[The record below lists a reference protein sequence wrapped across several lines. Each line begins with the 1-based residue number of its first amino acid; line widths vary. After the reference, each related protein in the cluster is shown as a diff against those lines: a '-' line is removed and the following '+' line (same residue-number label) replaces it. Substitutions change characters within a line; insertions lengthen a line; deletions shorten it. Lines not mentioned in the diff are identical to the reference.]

1 LVYKSVLKSLKKLAI
16 PFTVVST
23 SSLFFTIHQA
33 KAQTISGWLHE
44 RGNIKNNPFSK
55 ENLQNEGTLQKIQE
69 SLEQWETIWQ
79 QINKGIEWLN
89 HLPEHV
95 PQMSVNLLSWIYEL
109 LSKFILIT
117 PVWLFKNTWF
127 SNTTLVF
134 SILSVAVVIILTIIE
149 SIKKMYN
156 HKSIHYTKFST
167 ILKRFPIAV
176 AGAGF
181 APILYEK
188 AFELL
193 NKLSQ
198 SISSIGKS
206 YIAKEQAIT
215 FNWSTLDLI
224 AVIGFDL
231 VLISLLFP
239 IFLKNG
245 RRYFDILALGTL
257 TPLALTTWIFD
268 DYRHLFHKWWKHM
281 KQLSL
286 MQITY
291 SIFICLLGVLIFGTR
306 NFTPEGAFVFI
317 VKLMII
323 AGGLWRLAN
332 PPTFVLAAGDTG
344 RDSWSIGKELIN
356 TFTLKKFVP
365 IEFFN
370 KEIKPHIDKYKQKKQ
385 EEKEYIEELIKKN
398 LERLKNK
405 Q

>member
-1 LVYKSVLKSLKKLAI
+1 MVYKSILKFLKKLTI
-16 PFTVVST
+16 PFTTIST
-23 SSLFFTIHQA
+23 SSLLLTFHQA
-33 KAQTISGWLHE
+33 KAETISQWLYK
-44 RGNIKNNPFSK
+44 RGSIKNNPFSK

-69 SLEQWETIWQ
+69 SLEQWETIWK
-79 QINKGIEWLN
+79 QINKGIEWIN
-89 HLPEHV
+89 HLPEHI

-117 PVWLFKNTWF
+117 PVWLFKNAWF

-156 HKSIHYTKFST
+156 QKSIHYTKFSN

-198 SISSIGKS
+198 SISSIGRS
-206 YIAKEQAIT
+206 YIAKEQAIS
-215 FNWSTLDLI
+215 FNWSTLDLT

-245 RRYFDILALGTL
+245 RRYFDILALGAL

-268 DYRHLFHKWWKHM
+268 DYRHLFHKWWKNM

-306 NFTPEGAFVFI
+306 NFTPDGATVLI
-317 VKLMII
+317 IKLMII

-344 RDSWSIGKELIN
+344 KDSWAIGKELFN
-356 TFTLKKFVP
+356 TFTFKKYLP

-370 KEIKPHIDKYKQKKQ
+370 KELKPHIEKYQEKKLD
-385 EEKEYIEELIKKN
+385 EMRYIKSLTGK
-398 LERLKNK
+398 RYNK
-405 Q
+405 

>member
-1 LVYKSVLKSLKKLAI
+1 MVYKSVLKSLKKLAI
-16 PFTVVST
+16 PFTVIST
-23 SSLFFTIHQA
+23 SSLLFTFHQA
-33 KAQTISGWLHE
+33 KAETIGEWLYE

-117 PVWLFKNTWF
+117 PVWLFKNAWF
-127 SNTTLVF
+127 SNTTLIF
-134 SILSVAVVIILTIIE
+134 SILSVAVVIILTVIE

-156 HKSIHYTKFST
+156 HKSINYTKFST

-198 SISSIGKS
+198 SISSIGRS
-206 YIAKEQAIT
+206 YITKEQAIT

-306 NFTPEGAFVFI
+306 NFTPDGATVLI
-317 VKLMII
+317 IKLMII

-332 PPTFVLAAGDTG
+332 PPTFILAAGDTG
-344 RDSWSIGKELIN
+344 KDSWSIGKELIN
-356 TFTLKKFVP
+356 TFALKKLFQLN
-365 IEFFN
+365 FST
-370 KEIKPHIDKYKQKKQ
+370 KKLNR
-385 EEKEYIEELIKKN
+385 ILRNTKKRN
-398 LERLKNK
+398 LMK
-405 Q
+405 